1 MKRKLYTQILTEW
14 RSNLWLVIEL
24 TVVSLVIWTII
35 FLLFVETKGL
45 RMPRGFDPDNVYVA
59 TPQEVSK
66 ESPRYIPS
74 DDNGYYRD
82 LADIVN
88 RLKRDPAVESVAVA
102 SSCPYYLDYYGTSA
116 TPADFS
122 DTIFYSANLRMCTP
136 EYIDVFRIKSLAG
149 TPSARLKEMLGR
161 DEILIS
167 DNMPYQEKGRKP
179 ADLKGKRVFID
190 NDSSKTYRIA
200 DVIEN
205 IRRSDYEEAR
215 DGTILRLMPA
225 DHLWGTVV
233 IRVRPGHE
241 TRFEESFRENVAM
254 RSQRNVYLTDLRPLS
269 QVRETAQRDVATS
282 INTKLTIMLFML
294 ATIFLGLLGS
304 FWFRMQQRVGEIAIR
319 KVCGATRRQI
329 FTRVISEGMILL
341 LAATIVAAACVW
353 PFHSDIC
360 EYLDES
366 WTPILVCE
374 IVAAAIIAVGI
385 VISLWWPA
393 RRAMSIDPAE
403 AIKAE

>member
-1 MKRKLYTQILTEW
+1 
-14 RSNLWLVIEL
+14 
-24 TVVSLVIWTII
+24 
-35 FLLFVETKGL
+35 
-45 RMPRGFDPDNVYVA
+45 
-59 TPQEVSK
+59 
-66 ESPRYIPS
+66 
-74 DDNGYYRD
+74 
-82 LADIVN
+82 
-88 RLKRDPAVESVAVA
+88 
-102 SSCPYYLDYYGTSA
+102 
-116 TPADFS
+116 
-122 DTIFYSANLRMCTP
+122 
-136 EYIDVFRIKSLAG
+136 
-149 TPSARLKEMLGR
+149 
-161 DEILIS
+161 
-167 DNMPYQEKGRKP
+167 
-179 ADLKGKRVFID
+179 
-190 NDSSKTYRIA
+190 
-200 DVIEN
+200 
-205 IRRSDYEEAR
+205 
-215 DGTILRLMPA
+215 MPA

-241 TRFEESFRENVAM
+241 MRFEESFRENVAM

-360 EYLDES
+360 EYLNES

-393 RRAMSIDPAE
+393 RRAMRIDPAE

>member
-59 TPQEVSK
+59 TPHGVSK

-102 SSCPYYLDYYGTSA
+102 SSIPYSLNYYGTNVA
-116 TPADFS
+116 PVDFS
-122 DTIFYSANLRMCTP
+122 DTILYQGNLRMCTP
-136 EYIDVFRIKSLAG
+136 DYIDVFRIKSLNGAS
-149 TPSARLKEMLGR
+149 SARLKEMLAR
-161 DEILIS
+161 DEILLS
-167 DNMPYQEKGRKP
+167 DNKPYEEEGRSP
-179 ADLKGKRVFID
+179 ADLIGKRFFAA
-190 NDSSKTYRIA
+190 NDSSKIYRVGA
-200 DVIEN
+200 LIEN
-205 IRRSDYEEAR
+205 IRRTDYEEAR
-215 DGTILRLMPA
+215 EGSIVKLMPA
-225 DHLWGTVV
+225 DDLWGTVV
-233 IRVRPGHE
+233 IRVRPGYE

-254 RSQRNVYLTDLRPLS
+254 RSQRNVYLTDMQPLS